1 MRIIT
6 AGQLRARL
14 GEALD
19 LAAAGERVLIERDH
33 RPIAAIVPIEDAR
46 RLEDDGEEARL
57 RKLEALDQL
66 VALGRHMK
74 QELPPPDDGFAGSAA
89 YLRWERDHR

>member
-1 MRIIT
+1 MRTIT

-33 RPIAAIVPIEDAR
+33 LPIAAIVPIEDAQ
-46 RLEDDGEEARL
+46 RLEDDGEEARQ
-57 RKLEALDQL
+57 RKLAALEQL
-66 VALGRHMK
+66 AALGRRMRE
-74 QELPPPDDGFAGSAA
+74 ELPPPDDGFESDAA
-89 YLRWERDHR
+89 WLRWDRDHH